1 MKNYTKPFWNL
12 KNSFFAVRSSSVTD
26 KFEKMVCKIN
36 IWSPKCDF
44 RKFCFQELDIGAS
57 LSSPKLPKLFLT
69 KQVCSQP
76 TSESSTNYQNCFIPT
91 EFLKFPAKL
100 YDIYFQVNFSKVSV
114 PYQNFL
120 PRKKCFSGSKKVMY
134 KFSSHEIN
142 SWSKKNGFEFWWF
155 RIVSILKLIWMLVRK
170 WTFKGQYHVLTRL
183 YFLFVKKNL
192 QNFKSV

>member
-1 MKNYTKPFWNL
+1 MARYCVIEPQIPKFSARFARQWVFLTLIKVHFLTSIHLETRFGIAKIQNHFFWPNINFIRWKIILNL
-12 KNSFFAVRSSSVTD
+12 FGTWKTRFSRLEVSVSPTSL
-26 KFEKMVCKIN
+26 KKMVCKIN

-100 YDIYFQVNFSKVSV
+100 
-114 PYQNFL
+114 
-120 PRKKCFSGSKKVMY
+120 
-134 KFSSHEIN
+134 
-142 SWSKKNGFEFWWF
+142 
-155 RIVSILKLIWMLVRK
+155 
-170 WTFKGQYHVLTRL
+170 
-183 YFLFVKKNL
+183 
-192 QNFKSV
+192 